1 MKYFWLILLLGF
13 GLNAQSS
20 AQSKTQNSV
29 QASAQ
34 NNLQTSGQTSIQTIT
49 QTSVQTRVQTRADQI
64 KVGYEGIDHQLWDD
78 LLKRHVSDQG
88 RVNYSNF
95 KNEIAQV
102 NRYIE
107 ALSREA
113 EGINAH
119 SKEDQLAFWINA
131 YNACTVKLICDN
143 LPLSSIKDL
152 SRPWKQTV
160 LKSKNNS
167 WTLDDIEHEIL
178 RKFDEPRI
186 HFAINCASKSCPI
199 LSNEA
204 YRGDQL
210 ETQLNR
216 AARVFFND
224 STKNKYTEKRLN
236 LSRIFLWFKRDFGK
250 TEDLIQVI
258 NKYTEQNFALN
269 LPISYLSYDWSLNN

>member
-1 MKYFWLILLLGF
+1 MKYFWLILLLGC

-20 AQSKTQNSV
+20 AQSRTQNSV
-29 QASAQ
+29 QASVK
-34 NNLQTSGQTSIQTIT
+34 NNT
-49 QTSVQTRVQTRADQI
+49 QTSVQSRVQPRMDQAT
-64 KVGYEGIDHQLWDD
+64 KGREGIDHQLWDE

-88 RVNYSNF
+88 RVNYSSF

-102 NRYIE
+102 NQYIE

-113 EGINAH
+113 EEINVR
-119 SKEDQLAFWINA
+119 SKEEQLAFWINA

-167 WTLDDIEHEIL
+167 WTLDDIEHDIL

-250 TEDLIQVI
+250 TEDLIQLI